1 MNWQRWS
8 LATAFVCLVACGDNK
23 AALISNNVSNTN
35 NTNPNNTVNNGSNN
49 TTNNGTTSNNTTNN
63 GTNNNTNNPTNN
75 VVEDIYDTVPAEDL
89 RDYDGTIPAKPVSD
103 PVEIFVYDMVEAFCE
118 KVVTCRTDYFVA
130 SKIIQ
135 SGVGTKGDCMQN
147 FFNRNPIAGYSASV
161 ADGRSQFFPDEIAF
175 CEKVV
180 TCRTDYF
187 VASKVIQSGVGTK
200 GDCMQSFF
208 NRNPIAGYSAAV
220 ADGRSQFFPDEIP
233 FCDLAIGNAQC
244 GEISA
249 AFVSPRLV
257 FQACEDVLTGLSGLD
272 NECFSNADCAAG
284 TYCSLGLG
292 NTCGGVCS
300 ELPALDVYCGV
311 GGDVK
316 CEYTEYCDL
325 TDFQCKTYV
334 ASGGACTDSSQC
346 ITGNWCHDEV
356 CAPIKFG
363 YQLGQPCNYF
373 SNLCSM
379 GLYCDA
385 DFENGTC
392 AEIATAG
399 EACRAVSDCSYDTRC
414 DGMNCVQKTDEGA
427 CTFSDDCLSAAC
439 QNDGV
444 CMSPTA
450 ACVPPAEMM

>member
-35 NTNPNNTVNNGSNN
+35 NTNPTNTVNNGSNN
-49 TTNNGTTSNNTTNN
+49 ATNNGTTSNNTTNN
-63 GTNNNTNNPTNN
+63 GTNNNTNNTTNN

-103 PVEIFVYDMVEAFCE
+103 PVEIFVYDMVE
-118 KVVTCRTDYFVA
+118 
-130 SKIIQ
+130 
-135 SGVGTKGDCMQN
+135 
-147 FFNRNPIAGYSASV
+147 
-161 ADGRSQFFPDEIAF
+161 AF

-379 GLYCDA
+379 GLYCDT
-385 DFENGTC
+385 DFQNGTC

>member
-63 GTNNNTNNPTNN
+63 GTNNNTNNTTNN

-103 PVEIFVYDMVEAFCE
+103 PVEIFVYDMVE
-118 KVVTCRTDYFVA
+118 
-130 SKIIQ
+130 
-135 SGVGTKGDCMQN
+135 
-147 FFNRNPIAGYSASV
+147 
-161 ADGRSQFFPDEIAF
+161 AF

-379 GLYCDA
+379 GLYCDT
-385 DFENGTC
+385 DFQNGTC

>member
-49 TTNNGTTSNNTTNN
+49 ATNNGTTSNNTTNN
-63 GTNNNTNNPTNN
+63 GTNNNTNNTTNN

-103 PVEIFVYDMVEAFCE
+103 PVEIFVYDMVE
-118 KVVTCRTDYFVA
+118 
-130 SKIIQ
+130 
-135 SGVGTKGDCMQN
+135 
-147 FFNRNPIAGYSASV
+147 
-161 ADGRSQFFPDEIAF
+161 AF

-379 GLYCDA
+379 GLYCDT
-385 DFENGTC
+385 DFQNGTC

>member
-103 PVEIFVYDMVEAFCE
+103 PVEIFVYDMVE
-118 KVVTCRTDYFVA
+118 
-130 SKIIQ
+130 
-135 SGVGTKGDCMQN
+135 
-147 FFNRNPIAGYSASV
+147 
-161 ADGRSQFFPDEIAF
+161 AF

-379 GLYCDA
+379 GLYCDT
-385 DFENGTC
+385 DFQNGTC

>member
-8 LATAFVCLVACGDNK
+8 LATALVCLVACGDNK

-35 NTNPNNTVNNGSNN
+35 NTNPNNAVNNGSNN
-49 TTNNGTTSNNTTNN
+49 ATNNGTTSNNTTNN
-63 GTNNNTNNPTNN
+63 GTNNNPNNTTNNL
-75 VVEDIYDTVPAEDL
+75 VEDIYDTVQDEDL
-89 RDYDGTIPAKPVSD
+89 RDYDGVIPPKPTSD
-103 PVEIFVYDMVEAFCE
+103 PVEIFVYDMVDAFCE

-130 SKIIQ
+130 TKVVQ
-135 SGVGTKGDCMQN
+135 SGMRTKGDCMQN
-147 FFNRNPIAGYSASV
+147 FFNRNPIAGYSA
-161 ADGRSQFFPDEIAF
+161 A
-175 CEKVV
+175 V
-180 TCRTDYF
+180 T
-187 VASKVIQSGVGTK
+187 
-200 GDCMQSFF
+200 
-208 NRNPIAGYSAAV
+208 
-220 ADGRSQFFPDEIP
+220 DGRSQFFPDEIP

-249 AFVSPRLV
+249 AFESPRMV
-257 FQACEDVLTGLSGLD
+257 FQACEDVLTGLAGLD
-272 NECFSNADCAAG
+272 DECFSNADCAAG

-300 ELPALDVYCGV
+300 EPPAFDVYCGA

-316 CEYTEYCDL
+316 CEFTEYCDL

-334 ASGGACTDSSQC
+334 ASGGACTDSGQC
-346 ITGNWCHDEV
+346 ITGNWCHDEA

-385 DFENGTC
+385 DFANGTC
-392 AEIATAG
+392 AEIATVG
-399 EACRAVSDCSYDTRC
+399 ESCRALSDCSYDTRC
-414 DGMNCVQKTDEGA
+414 DGTTCVQKSDEGA

-444 CMSPTA
+444 CMSPTT
-450 ACVPPAEMM
+450 ACVPPPAPI